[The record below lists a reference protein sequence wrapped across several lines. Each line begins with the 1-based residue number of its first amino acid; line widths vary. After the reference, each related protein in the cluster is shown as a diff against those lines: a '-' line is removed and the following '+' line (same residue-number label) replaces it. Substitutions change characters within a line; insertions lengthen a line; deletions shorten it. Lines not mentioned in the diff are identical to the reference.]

1 MATVPPESGTKTGGK
16 GQAMLWMTILKA
28 IGTLAVV
35 VIISEVQKRSNVVGA
50 AIAALPLMTMLV
62 VFNLATDPKAG
73 PAQANLF
80 ANTTFLLFW
89 PGITFFVLLP
99 VLQKFGLSFWW
110 AFGAGVVLTF
120 VVTFATIAALRTFGV
135 KID

>member
-1 MATVPPESGTKTGGK
+1 
-16 GQAMLWMTILKA
+16 MLWITILKA

-35 VIISEVQKRSNVVGA
+35 VIISEVQKRSNVLGA

-80 ANTTFLLFW
+80 ANTTFMLFW
-89 PGITFFVLLP
+89 PGLTFFILLP
-99 VLQKFGLSFWW
+99 VLQKFGVPFWW
-110 AFGAGVVLTF
+110 AFGLGVVLTF
-120 VVTFATIAALRTFGV
+120 AVTLGAIALLRHFGV

>member
-1 MATVPPESGTKTGGK
+1 
-16 GQAMLWMTILKA
+16 MLWMTILKA
-28 IGTLAVV
+28 VGTLAVV
-35 VIISEVQKRSNVVGA
+35 VLISEIQKRSNVMGA

-73 PAQANLF
+73 TGQANLF

-89 PGITFFVLLP
+89 PGITFFILLP

-110 AFGAGVVLTF
+110 SFGVGVVLTF
-120 VVTFATIAALRTFGV
+120 VVTLAAIAGLRAIGV

>member
-1 MATVPPESGTKTGGK
+1 M
-16 GQAMLWMTILKA
+16 MWMTILKA

-35 VIISEVQKRSNVVGA
+35 VLISEVQKRSNVLGA

-89 PGITFFVLLP
+89 PGLTFFILLP

-110 AFGAGVVLTF
+110 SFGVGVVA
-120 VVTFATIAALRTFGV
+120 TFAITLGAIALMRSLGV

>member
-1 MATVPPESGTKTGGK
+1 
-16 GQAMLWMTILKA
+16 MLWMTILKA

-35 VIISEVQKRSNVVGA
+35 VLISEVQKRSNVVGA

-89 PGITFFVLLP
+89 PGITFFILLP

-120 VVTFATIAALRTFGV
+120 IVTFAAIAALRSFGV

>member
-1 MATVPPESGTKTGGK
+1 MI
-16 GQAMLWMTILKA
+16 WMTILKA
-28 IGTLAVV
+28 VGTLAVV
-35 VIISEVQKRSNVVGA
+35 VIISEVQKRSNVLGA

-89 PGITFFVLLP
+89 PGITFFIALP
-99 VLQKFGLSFWW
+99 VLQKFGMTFWW
-110 AFGAGVVLTF
+110 SFGVAVALTF
-120 VVTFATIAALRTFGV
+120 AVTLGAIGAMRHFGM

>member
-1 MATVPPESGTKTGGK
+1 
-16 GQAMLWMTILKA
+16 MLWMTILKA

-35 VIISEVQKRSNVVGA
+35 VIISEVQKRSNVLGA

-73 PAQANLF
+73 QGQANLF

-89 PGITFFVLLP
+89 PGITFFILLAA
-99 VLQKFGLSFWW
+99 LQKFGLSFWW
-110 AFGAGVVLTF
+110 SFGIGVVA
-120 VVTFATIAALRTFGV
+120 TFAVTLGAIAMLRSFGV

>member
-1 MATVPPESGTKTGGK
+1 
-16 GQAMLWMTILKA
+16 MLWMTILKA

-35 VIISEVQKRSNVVGA
+35 VIISEVQKRSNVLGA

-89 PGITFFVLLP
+89 PGITFFIALP
-99 VLQKFGLSFWW
+99 VLQKFGLPFWW
-110 AFGAGVVLTF
+110 AFAIGVVG
-120 VVTFATIAALRTFGV
+120 TFAITLGAIALMRSLGV